1 LGENDEETPRFD
13 GKNLEKLGTTVFFLL
28 MLSFMIPPAGI
39 QAGHGR
45 PTSFSCGWTMKA
57 EFGAWHGT
65 SRGVAMG
72 SPIAGWFRMEHP
84 RGPMNMDD
92 NWG

>member
-1 LGENDEETPRFD
+1 
-13 GKNLEKLGTTVFFLL
+13 
-28 MLSFMIPPAGI
+28 
-39 QAGHGR
+39 
-45 PTSFSCGWTMKA
+45 MKA